1 MRTSES
7 AVLLVPKDLLQEVT
21 NAQVWQI
28 EVPEGRQPGDSLP
41 CVPNFLELE
50 IFGWMR
56 CHEMQVL
63 SLENLLVMKC
73 LRRSALLERSSET
86 VLLWRTG

>member
-1 MRTSES
+1 MMLCLLPTGDPIVVRTSDS

-50 IFGWMR
+50 IFG
-56 CHEMQVL
+56 VDAL
-63 SLENLLVMKC
+63 S
-73 LRRSALLERSSET
+73 
-86 VLLWRTG
+86 

>member
-41 CVPNFLELE
+41 CVANLLELE

-56 CHEMQVL
+56 CCEMSVCG
-63 SLENLLVMKC
+63 NL
-73 LRRSALLERSSET
+73 RAAL
-86 VLLWRTG
+86 

>member
-1 MRTSES
+1 MMLCLLPTGDPIVVRTSES

-41 CVPNFLELE
+41 CVPN
-50 IFGWMR
+50 
-56 CHEMQVL
+56 
-63 SLENLLVMKC
+63 
-73 LRRSALLERSSET
+73 SAA
-86 VLLWRTG
+86 